1 MTYETRRKISLC
13 FILVPGLIWV
23 IGLLVVPQFG
33 MFLRSFQSNLPW
45 VTLQV
50 TAIGNDRDAAIVAL
64 EKVKGLKFEY
74 PSTVT
79 DTEAQ
84 ELLQSLPAEI
94 AWKVPEPRANRL
106 KRSLEKAGL
115 SVELLK
121 KRWMLSNYL
130 RFFQNDV
137 YWTVYLRTLYA
148 AVLTTFA
155 ALVFSYP
162 VAFYIAKIA
171 KKAWRSKLLLLL
183 LIPFWVSELIR
194 IFAWLLILGEKGVLN
209 QILLSLHV
217 IKEPVQFLYTN
228 FSVGVGLVYGYF
240 LFMIL
245 PIYATLD
252 SLDYSLIEAAQDLGA
267 NKIKVFTRVVFPYSL
282 PGVVSGSI
290 MVFMLSIGTY
300 IVPKVLGGKSSVWF
314 VELIYGNFI
323 DTLNWEQG
331 AAFAFILLIST
342 LGIIFGLLKFAKLP
356 LGDVAK

>member
-1 MTYETRRKISLC
+1 MTYETRRRISLC
-13 FILVPGLIWV
+13 VILVPGLLWV

-33 MFLRSFQSNLPW
+33 MFVRSFQSNLPW
-45 VTLQV
+45 VTLQLTGV
-50 TAIGNDRDAAIVAL
+50 GDDREAALAAL
-64 EKVKGLKFEY
+64 EKFRGITLEY

-79 DTEAQ
+79 DVEPE
-84 ELLQSLPAEI
+84 ELLKSLPMEI
-94 AWKVPEPRANRL
+94 AWKISEPRANRI
-106 KRSLEKAGL
+106 KRSLGKAGV

-148 AVLTTFA
+148 AFLTTFA

-171 KKAWRSKLLLLL
+171 KNAWRSKLLLLL

-209 QILLSLHV
+209 QILISLHL
-217 IKEPVQFLYTN
+217 IKEPIQFLYTN
-228 FSVGVGLVYGYF
+228 FSVGVGLIYGYL

-267 NKIKVFTRVVFPYSL
+267 NKFKVFTRIVFPYSL
-282 PGVVSGSI
+282 PGVVSGGI

-323 DTLNWEQG
+323 ETLNWEQG

-342 LGIIFGLLKFAKLP
+342 LGIILGLRKIVKLP
-356 LGDVAK
+356 LGDVAS